1 MKSKILLI
9 EDNPEMR
16 DNTTEIL
23 ELAGYEVYT
32 AANGRDGVV
41 SAKQVIPD
49 LIICDIM
56 MPVMDGYEV
65 IAELAKDE
73 KASVIPF
80 IFLTAK
86 AERTDLR
93 KGMEL
98 GADDYL
104 TKPFDDTELI
114 NAIESRLK
122 KNSLIRKTFSR
133 SLEGLN
139 EFMNAVKGLEKL
151 EELST
156 EKNLRSFKKKEFI
169 YHEGAYPK
177 GIYFINKGKVK
188 AYLSNDDGKELIT
201 GLYNEGDFFGY
212 LSLLE
217 ETKYVD
223 TAMAMEDTEVCMIPR
238 DEFFGLIYSSPEVSK
253 KFIKML
259 SNELIAKEDQLIK
272 LAYNSVRKRV
282 SEALVQLYNKYA
294 EDKTDKFSMKISRDD
309 LSNMV
314 GTSTETVIRTL
325 SDFKEEGLVEIK
337 GGTITIANYPKL
349 LSMKN

>member
-1 MKSKILLI
+1 MKNKILLI

-16 DNTTEIL
+16 ENTTEIL
-23 ELAGYEVYT
+23 ELADFVVISAPDGKMGVE
-32 AANGRDGVV
+32 AAKAEN
-41 SAKQVIPD
+41 PD

-65 IAELAKDE
+65 LNELSREE
-73 KASVIPF
+73 KTSVIPF

-86 AERTDLR
+86 AERNDLR

-104 TKPFDDTELI
+104 TKPFDDRELL
-114 NAIESRLK
+114 NAIEVRLK
-122 KNSLIRKTFSR
+122 KTDLLKKTFTR
-133 SLEGLN
+133 NLDGLN
-139 EFMNAVKGLEKL
+139 EFMSSAKGLEKL
-151 EELST
+151 DQLSA
-156 EKNLRSFKKKEFI
+156 EKNIRTYAKKEHIF
-169 YHEGAYPK
+169 HEGAYPK

-188 AYLSNDDGKELIT
+188 TYLTNTDGKELIT

-217 ETKYVD
+217 ESKYTD
-223 TAMAMEDTEVCMIPR
+223 TADALEETEVCLIPKE
-238 DEFFGLIYSSPEVSK
+238 DFFGLIYSSAEVSK

-259 SNELIAKEDQLIK
+259 SNELLTKEDQLIK

-282 SEALVQLYNKYA
+282 AEALVVLCDKYA
-294 EDKTDKFSMKISRDD
+294 ATKEEKFSMKISRDD
-309 LSNMV
+309 LSNIV

-325 SDFKEEGLVEIK
+325 SDFKDEGLVEMK
-337 GGTITIANYPKL
+337 GGTITIVNYSKL
-349 LSMKN
+349 ASLKN